1 MDTLVQLENV
11 TKRYDGRSTPAVD
24 DESLRIDVG
33 HADAIAGP
41 APGSG
46 KSTLLDLNAAGQTL
60 IIVTRSAEMTRRHAR
75 RVIHLADGQV
85 APGPAGRGGGTEG
98 A

>member
-11 TKRYDGRSTPAVD
+11 TKRY
-24 DESLRIDVG
+24 
-33 HADAIAGP
+33 
-41 APGSG
+41 
-46 KSTLLDLNAAGQTL
+46 DLNAAGQTL
-60 IIVTRSAEMTRRHAR
+60 IIVTRSAELTRRHAR

-85 APGPAGRGGGTEG
+85 ALGPAGRGGETEG